1 MDNVDLV
8 SKLKPEEIALKRFQ
22 LTCISPDD
30 AKYGSKTQV
39 LQKYLS
45 AEAEWLA
52 FANVQKIFLET
63 RVEFGRADQKNLDEL
78 LAAIPKLDPLN
89 MALLEDDKRIGHDQ
103 IAVLEEIGRYVSPE
117 TKALLHPGTTS
128 YDVVDPARA
137 WLFRNAWKS
146 VIRPEIAKSI
156 NALCDLAEK
165 AKRIMVV
172 GRTHLQN
179 TSPITYGLYFA
190 ATAARLADRVTLI
203 DEYMSNLRGKVS
215 GITGTGAGIEMV
227 IGLGKSMEFEKSVL
241 KKLGLEPD
249 YTASQIT
256 MKERLADIGHG
267 FVTLMA
273 VLYDFSEDI
282 RNLYSSAIGEVTS
295 ADNAARLGGSS
306 TDALKNNP
314 IQWENISGTFPV
326 VQSGMTV
333 LYAMIQSDFQ
343 RDLRNSKMGRYQPQ
357 QMMAETYESF
367 NRLNGA
373 LKNLSLLTD
382 NIARNLEPLRRSPS
396 EAMVTILR
404 GEGWVHPKYGVG
416 HDFVK
421 GIGKTAIKTRRPLLD
436 VALEDAEFSRLYES
450 LPEGKQRILCGDLE
464 LYLGSCLQRTEINIA
479 EARKR
484 ITCGQFAR

>member
-8 SKLKPEEIALKRFQ
+8 SKLKPEEAALKRFQ
-22 LTCISPDD
+22 LKCISPDD
-30 AKYGSKTQV
+30 AKYGPKTQV

-45 AEAEWLA
+45 AEAEWFA
-52 FANVQKIFLET
+52 FANVQRIFLET
-63 RVEFGRADQKNLDEL
+63 RVEFGRAEQWNLDEL

-89 MALLEDDKRIGHDQ
+89 MALLEEDKRIGHDQ
-103 IAVLEEIGRYVSPE
+103 IAVLEEIGRYVSPQ
-117 TKALLHPGTTS
+117 TKAMLHPGTTS

-165 AKRIMVV
+165 AKMTMVV

-179 TSPITYGLYFA
+179 TSPITYGSYFA

-227 IGLGKSMEFEKSVL
+227 IGLGKSMDFEKSVL
-241 KKLGLEPD
+241 QKLGLEPD

-282 RNLYSSAIGEVTS
+282 RKLYSSAIAEVTS

-314 IQWENISGTFPV
+314 IQWENISGTFPL

-357 QMMAETYESF
+357 QMMTETYESF
-367 NRLNGA
+367 SKLNGA
-373 LKNLSLLTD
+373 LKNLSLITD
-382 NIARNLEPLRRSPS
+382 NIDRNLEPLRKYPS

-404 GEGWVHPKYGVG
+404 GEGWVHPTYGVG

-421 GIGKTAIKTRRPLLD
+421 EIGKIAIREKKPLLD
-436 VALEDAEFSRLYES
+436 VALEDPFFSKLFKE
-450 LPEGKQRILCGDLE
+450 LPFYKQDILAGKVQV
-464 LYLGSCLQRTEINIA
+464 YLGTCDERTAINIA
-479 EARKR
+479 DAKKR
-484 ITCGQFAR
+484 IESGQFAR